1 MKRRFRDPL
10 ILGLIWLGS
19 GFCDRIWFAL
29 DHSVPAW
36 DQADYLTGSLNYW
49 QALQHPQW
57 FSGEWW
63 SSFWAISSKV
73 PPLTYIIAAMV
84 QQMFGTGPEL
94 ATIALVL
101 CSGVLIASVY
111 GLGLVLFNR
120 RVGLWAA
127 GLVVLLPGLYRYR
140 LEFLL
145 DYPLTTVV
153 SLCFWSLTVWW
164 SLGRAKTPLSRTTVR
179 QGWLWGLGFGLCLGL
194 ALLVKQTALFFLFV
208 PIAWAGVRV
217 LWQRQWQRLA
227 QLIGGLLV
235 SVLLF
240 GPWYRINWL
249 LILTSGKRATID
261 SAIAEGDPALNTLD
275 AWVYYWKILPYL
287 ISWPLLLIPIVGLLI
302 YGLKYGL
309 KQSAIAKPNNLPSPH
324 PPIWS
329 LTWLGVFIVGGY
341 LLCSLNINKDARYI
355 LPLVPVLSVF
365 LAYGLTCWTNR
376 WGKPMRWST
385 VGLATVLMMLNLFPL
400 GGRGLTQLLS
410 PRVQHLPYL
419 GQPWPH
425 PKVIAEIIKTQPYL
439 RSNLGVLPSTPDIN
453 QHNFNYYGA
462 LANFQVYGRQVG
474 TQAKQVKQDMR
485 SLSWFLTKTGAQG
498 SIPESQAAIVQA
510 VEQGS
515 EFELH
520 QTWELP
526 DTSQL
531 KLYHKRQPPIAVKP
545 LSIKPAGDQSSI
557 KPTSFNGNGSLS
569 TTLTSS
575 PRVKLEQVTI
585 PETSP
590 AGVPVPVTYQ
600 WTGSWEQLKSGIVI
614 LTWQPVDLKVGK
626 LFAKRGLLAKVNKL
640 KVGKLFAK
648 RGLLAKVDPLFAK
661 RGLLAKVGQLFA
673 KRGLLAKVGQ
683 LFAKRG
689 LLAKV
694 GQLFAK
700 RGLLAKVN
708 KLKVVRVAWP
718 FGQGSTDTNLEPNN
732 LQPSTD
738 TNLQPSTDT
747 NLQPNNLQPSTDTNL
762 QPSTQTNLQP
772 STDTNLQPS
781 TQTNLQPN
789 NLQPTFRERQR
800 RTTHRWLHDH
810 GIAMG
815 ELHSSQLPPANSQF
829 QVIERMAMFPPADIP
844 AGSYTLKAT
853 YLNRQTGETYP
864 IQVPTVTLTIDPAAS
879 PIPAP
884 ELDLITQ
891 MRILSTNLPKG
902 LNGLEPVFE
911 ETARINQYDPIQ
923 DYLEQADL
931 ALSYRLESEPNNLDL
946 AYALALSR
954 VLQQDVEGAIAALKR
969 VTQLDPQNP
978 YAHAYLAFVY
988 LYDWDGKDGEKAL
1001 KPALKINRTIP
1012 ELQALSGIA
1021 ALMQGNVFKAW
1032 SVIQGLDLE
1041 SDR

>member
-1 MKRRFRDPL
+1 MKRRFRDPV

-84 QQMFGTGPEL
+84 QQLFGTGPEL

-120 RVGLWAA
+120 QVGLWAA
-127 GLVVLLPGLYRYR
+127 GLVMLLPGLYRYR

-164 SLGRAKTPLSRTTVR
+164 SLGKAKTPLSRSTVR
-179 QGWLWGLGFGLCLGL
+179 QGWLWGLGFGVCLGL
-194 ALLVKQTALFFLFV
+194 ALLVKQTAIFFLFV

-227 QLIGGLLV
+227 QLISGLLV

-302 YGLKYGL
+302 YGLKYWL
-309 KQSAIAKPNNLPSPH
+309 KQSSIAKANNLPSPH

-355 LPLVPVLSVF
+355 LPLVPVLSLF

-425 PKVIAEIIKTQPYL
+425 RKVIAEIIKIQPYL

-526 DTSQL
+526 DASQL

-545 LSIKPAGDQSSI
+545 LSIKPVGDQSSI
-557 KPTSFNGNGSLS
+557 KPT
-569 TTLTSS
+569 TSS
-575 PRVKLEQVTI
+575 SRVKLDQVTV

-600 WTGSWEQLKSGIVI
+600 WTGSWEQLQSGIVI
-614 LTWQPVDLKVGK
+614 LTWQPTL
-626 LFAKRGLLAKVNKL
+626 R
-640 KVGKLFAK
+640 
-648 RGLLAKVDPLFAK
+648 
-661 RGLLAKVGQLFA
+661 
-673 KRGLLAKVGQ
+673 
-683 LFAKRG
+683 
-689 LLAKV
+689 
-694 GQLFAK
+694 
-700 RGLLAKVN
+700 
-708 KLKVVRVAWP
+708 
-718 FGQGSTDTNLEPNN
+718 EP
-732 LQPSTD
+732 
-738 TNLQPSTDT
+738 
-747 NLQPNNLQPSTDTNL
+747 
-762 QPSTQTNLQP
+762 
-772 STDTNLQPS
+772 
-781 TQTNLQPN
+781 
-789 NLQPTFRERQR
+789 QR
-800 RTTHRWLHDH
+800 RITHGWLHDH

-844 AGSYTLKAT
+844 GGSYTLKAT
-853 YLNRQTGETYP
+853 YLNRQTRETYP
-864 IQVPTVTLTIDPAAS
+864 IQVPTVTLTIDPAAT

-902 LNGLEPVFE
+902 LNALEPVFE

-931 ALSYRLESEPNNLDL
+931 ALSYRLELEPNNLDL

-988 LYDWDGKDGEKAL
+988 LYDWDGKDGENAL
-1001 KPALKINRTIP
+1001 KPALKINPTIP
-1012 ELQALSGIA
+1012 ELQGLSGIA

-1032 SVIQGLDLE
+1032 SVIQGLELE
-1041 SDR
+1041 SER

>member
-1 MKRRFRDPL
+1 
-10 ILGLIWLGS
+10 
-19 GFCDRIWFAL
+19 
-29 DHSVPAW
+29 
-36 DQADYLTGSLNYW
+36 
-49 QALQHPQW
+49 
-57 FSGEWW
+57 
-63 SSFWAISSKV
+63 
-73 PPLTYIIAAMV
+73 
-84 QQMFGTGPEL
+84 
-94 ATIALVL
+94 
-101 CSGVLIASVY
+101 
-111 GLGLVLFNR
+111 
-120 RVGLWAA
+120 
-127 GLVVLLPGLYRYR
+127 
-140 LEFLL
+140 
-145 DYPLTTVV
+145 
-153 SLCFWSLTVWW
+153 
-164 SLGRAKTPLSRTTVR
+164 
-179 QGWLWGLGFGLCLGL
+179 
-194 ALLVKQTALFFLFV
+194 
-208 PIAWAGVRV
+208 
-217 LWQRQWQRLA
+217 
-227 QLIGGLLV
+227 
-235 SVLLF
+235 
-240 GPWYRINWL
+240 
-249 LILTSGKRATID
+249 
-261 SAIAEGDPALNTLD
+261 
-275 AWVYYWKILPYL
+275 
-287 ISWPLLLIPIVGLLI
+287 
-302 YGLKYGL
+302 
-309 KQSAIAKPNNLPSPH
+309 
-324 PPIWS
+324 S

-355 LPLVPVLSVF
+355 LPLVPVLSLF
-365 LAYGLTCWTNR
+365 LAYGLICWTNR

-425 PKVIAEIIKTQPYL
+425 RKVIAEIIKTQPYL

-498 SIPESQAAIVQA
+498 SIPESQAAIVQE

-526 DTSQL
+526 DASQL

-545 LSIKPAGDQSSI
+545 LSIKPVGDQSSI
-557 KPTSFNGNGSLS
+557 KPTSFNGNASLAKRPRYANS
-569 TTLTSS
+569 NTLSS
-575 PRVKLEQVTI
+575 SSRVKLDQVTV

-590 AGVPVPVTYQ
+590 AGVPIPVTYQ
-600 WTGSWEQLKSGIVI
+600 WTGSWEQLQSGIVI
-614 LTWQPVDLKVGK
+614 LTWQPVE
-626 LFAKRGLLAKVNKL
+626 
-640 KVGKLFAK
+640 LFAK
-648 RGLLAKVDPLFAK
+648 RGLLAKVDPL
-661 RGLLAKVGQLFA
+661 KVGQLFA

-683 LFAKRG
+683 LKVNKLFAKRG
-689 LLAKV
+689 LLAKVDQLKVNKLKVGQLKVGQLKV

-700 RGLLAKVN
+700 RGLLAKVE
-708 KLKVVRVAWP
+708 A
-718 FGQGSTDTNLEPNN
+718 
-732 LQPSTD
+732 STD
-738 TNLQPSTDT
+738 TNLQPTLRERQRRTTDT
-747 NLQPNNLQPSTDTNL
+747 NLQPNNLQPTLRERQRRTTDTNL

-772 STDTNLQPS
+772 S
-781 TQTNLQPN
+781 
-789 NLQPTFRERQR
+789 
-800 RTTHRWLHDH
+800 THRWLHDH

-853 YLNRQTGETYP
+853 YLNRQTGETYG
-864 IQVPTVTLTIDPAAS
+864 IQVPTVTLTIDPATT

-931 ALSYRLESEPNNLDL
+931 ALSYRLELEPNNLDL

-988 LYDWDGKDGEKAL
+988 LYDWDGKNGENAL
-1001 KPALKINRTIP
+1001 KPALTINPTIP

-1032 SVIQGLDLE
+1032 SVIQGLEL
-1041 SDR
+1041 

>member
-84 QQMFGTGPEL
+84 QQLFGTGPEL

-111 GLGLVLFNR
+111 GLALVLFNR

-127 GLVVLLPGLYRYR
+127 GLVMLLPGLYRYR

-164 SLGRAKTPLSRTTVR
+164 RLATAKRRLWRTRVR
-179 QGWLWGLGFGLCLGL
+179 QEWLWGLGFGVCLGF
-194 ALLVKQTALFFLFV
+194 ALLVKQTAIFFLFV

-217 LWQRQWQRLA
+217 LWQRQWQRFA
-227 QLIGGLLV
+227 QLIAGLLV

-309 KQSAIAKPNNLPSPH
+309 KQSPIAKQNNLPSPH

-355 LPLVPVLSVF
+355 LPLVPVLSLF

-376 WGKPMRWST
+376 WGKPIRWTT

-425 PKVIAEIIKTQPYL
+425 RKVIAEIIKTQPYL

-498 SIPESQAAIVQA
+498 SIPESQAAIVEE

-520 QTWELP
+520 QTWQLP
-526 DTSQL
+526 DASQL

-545 LSIKPAGDQSSI
+545 LSIKPVGDQSSI
-557 KPTSFNGNGSLS
+557 KPSSFNGNASLAKRPRYANS
-569 TTLTSS
+569 NTLSSS
-575 PRVKLEQVTI
+575 PRVKLDQVTV
-585 PETSP
+585 PERSP
-590 AGVPVPVTYQ
+590 AGVPIPVTYQ
-600 WTGSWEQLKSGIVI
+600 WTGSWEQLQSGIVI
-614 LTWQPVDLKVGK
+614 LTWQPTLPEG
-626 LFAKRGLLAKVNKL
+626 
-640 KVGKLFAK
+640 
-648 RGLLAKVDPLFAK
+648 
-661 RGLLAKVGQLFA
+661 
-673 KRGLLAKVGQ
+673 
-683 LFAKRG
+683 
-689 LLAKV
+689 
-694 GQLFAK
+694 
-700 RGLLAKVN
+700 
-708 KLKVVRVAWP
+708 
-718 FGQGSTDTNLEPNN
+718 
-732 LQPSTD
+732 
-738 TNLQPSTDT
+738 
-747 NLQPNNLQPSTDTNL
+747 
-762 QPSTQTNLQP
+762 
-772 STDTNLQPS
+772 
-781 TQTNLQPN
+781 
-789 NLQPTFRERQR
+789 QR
-800 RTTHRWLHDH
+800 RITHRWLHDH

-853 YLNRQTGETYP
+853 YLNRQTRETYP
-864 IQVPTVTLTIDPAAS
+864 IQVPTVTLTIDPAAT

-931 ALSYRLESEPNNLDL
+931 ALSYRLESEPNNLDW
-946 AYALALSR
+946 AYGLALSR

-988 LYDWDGKDGEKAL
+988 LYDWDGKNGENAL
-1001 KPALKINRTIP
+1001 KPALKINPTIP

-1021 ALMQGNVFKAW
+1021 ALMQGNVFKVW
-1032 SVIQGLDLE
+1032 SVIQRLELE
-1041 SDR
+1041 SDGQKATLGER

>member
-1 MKRRFRDPL
+1 
-10 ILGLIWLGS
+10 
-19 GFCDRIWFAL
+19 
-29 DHSVPAW
+29 
-36 DQADYLTGSLNYW
+36 
-49 QALQHPQW
+49 
-57 FSGEWW
+57 
-63 SSFWAISSKV
+63 
-73 PPLTYIIAAMV
+73 
-84 QQMFGTGPEL
+84 
-94 ATIALVL
+94 
-101 CSGVLIASVY
+101 
-111 GLGLVLFNR
+111 
-120 RVGLWAA
+120 
-127 GLVVLLPGLYRYR
+127 
-140 LEFLL
+140 
-145 DYPLTTVV
+145 
-153 SLCFWSLTVWW
+153 
-164 SLGRAKTPLSRTTVR
+164 VR

-208 PIAWAGVRV
+208 PIVWAGVRV

-355 LPLVPVLSVF
+355 LPLVPVLSLF

-385 VGLATVLMMLNLFPL
+385 VGLATLLMMLNLFPL

-410 PRVQHLPYL
+410 PRVEHFPYL

-425 PKVIAEIIKTQPYL
+425 RKVIAEIIKTQPYL

-520 QTWELP
+520 QTWDLP
-526 DTSQL
+526 DASQL
-531 KLYHKRQPPIAVKP
+531 KLYHKQQPPIAVKP
-545 LSIKPAGDQSSI
+545 LSIKPVGDQSSI
-557 KPTSFNGNGSLS
+557 KPTNFYSNTSLS

-575 PRVKLEQVTI
+575 SRVKLDQVTV

-600 WTGSWEQLKSGIVI
+600 WTGSWQQLQSGIVI
-614 LTWQPVDLKVGK
+614 LTWQPVELKVDQLKVGQ
-626 LFAKRGLLAKVNKL
+626 L
-640 KVGKLFAK
+640 KVGQL
-648 RGLLAKVDPLFAK
+648 KVGQLK
-661 RGLLAKVGQLFA
+661 VGQLKVGQLKVGQLFA
-673 KRGLLAKVGQ
+673 KRGLLAKVE
-683 LFAKRG
+683 
-689 LLAKV
+689 
-694 GQLFAK
+694 
-700 RGLLAKVN
+700 
-708 KLKVVRVAWP
+708 
-718 FGQGSTDTNLEPNN
+718 GSTDTN

-747 NLQPNNLQPSTDTNL
+747 NLQPTL
-762 QPSTQTNLQP
+762 
-772 STDTNLQPS
+772 
-781 TQTNLQPN
+781 
-789 NLQPTFRERQR
+789 RERQR
-800 RTTHRWLHDH
+800 RTTDTNLQPLTHGWLHDH
-810 GIAMG
+810 GIGMG
-815 ELHSSQLPPANSQF
+815 ELHSSQLPSANSQF

-864 IQVPTVTLTIDPAAS
+864 IQVPKVTLTIDPAAT

-931 ALSYRLESEPNNLDL
+931 ALSYRLESEPNNLDW

-988 LYDWDGKDGEKAL
+988 LYDWDGKNGENAL
-1001 KPALKINRTIP
+1001 KPALKINPTIP
-1012 ELQALSGIA
+1012 ELQGLSGIA

-1032 SVIQGLDLE
+1032 SVIQGLEL
-1041 SDR
+1041 

>member
-1 MKRRFRDPL
+1 MKRRFRDPV

-49 QALQHPQW
+49 QALQHPEW

-84 QQMFGTGPEL
+84 QQLFGTGPEL

-127 GLVVLLPGLYRYR
+127 GLVMLLPGLYRYR

-355 LPLVPVLSVF
+355 LPLVPVLSLF

-410 PRVQHLPYL
+410 PRVQHFPYL

-425 PKVIAEIIKTQPYL
+425 RKVIAEIIKTQPYL

-510 VEQGS
+510 VEQGT
-515 EFELH
+515 EFDLH

-526 DTSQL
+526 DASQL

-545 LSIKPAGDQSSI
+545 LSIKPVGDQSSI
-557 KPTSFNGNGSLS
+557 KPTSLDGNASLAKRPRYANS
-569 TTLTSS
+569 NTLTSNS
-575 PRVKLEQVTI
+575 RVKLDQVTV

-600 WTGSWEQLKSGIVI
+600 WTGSWEQLQSGIVI
-614 LTWQPVDLKVGK
+614 LTWQPVELKVGQLKVNK
-626 LFAKRGLLAKVNKL
+626 LKVNKL
-640 KVGKLFAK
+640 KVGQLFAK
-648 RGLLAKVDPLFAK
+648 GGLLAKVE
-661 RGLLAKVGQLFA
+661 GL
-673 KRGLLAKVGQ
+673 
-683 LFAKRG
+683 
-689 LLAKV
+689 
-694 GQLFAK
+694 
-700 RGLLAKVN
+700 
-708 KLKVVRVAWP
+708 
-718 FGQGSTDTNLEPNN
+718 TE
-732 LQPSTD
+732 
-738 TNLQPSTDT
+738 T
-747 NLQPNNLQPSTDTNL
+747 NLQPNNLQPSTETNLQPSTETNL

-772 STDTNLQPS
+772 STETNLQPS
-781 TQTNLQPN
+781 TDTNLQP
-789 NLQPTFRERQR
+789 L
-800 RTTHRWLHDH
+800 THGWLHDH

-853 YLNRQTGETYP
+853 YLNRQTGETYG
-864 IQVPTVTLTIDPAAS
+864 IQVPTVTLTIDPAAT

-931 ALSYRLESEPNNLDL
+931 ALSYRLELEPNNLDL

-988 LYDWDGKDGEKAL
+988 LYDWDGKDGENAL
-1001 KPALKINRTIP
+1001 KPALKINPTIP

-1032 SVIQGLDLE
+1032 SVIQGLEL
-1041 SDR
+1041 

>member
-1 MKRRFRDPL
+1 MKRRFRDPV

-49 QALQHPQW
+49 QALQHPEW

-63 SSFWAISSKV
+63 SSFWTISSKV

-84 QQMFGTGPEL
+84 QQLFGTGPEL

-140 LEFLL
+140 IEFLL

-164 SLGRAKTPLSRTTVR
+164 RLATAKKRLWRSTVR
-179 QGWLWGLGFGLCLGL
+179 QGWLWGLGFGVCLGL

-227 QLIGGLLV
+227 QLIAGLLV

-302 YGLKYGL
+302 YGLKYWL
-309 KQSAIAKPNNLPSPH
+309 KQSHIAKSNNLQSPH

-355 LPLVPVLSVF
+355 LPLVPVLSLF

-425 PKVIAEIIKTQPYL
+425 RKVIAEIIKTQPYL

-498 SIPESQAAIVQA
+498 SIPESQATIVQE

-520 QTWELP
+520 QSWELP
-526 DTSQL
+526 DASQL

-545 LSIKPAGDQSSI
+545 LSIKPVGDQSSI
-557 KPTSFNGNGSLS
+557 KPTSFNGNASLAKRPRYANS
-569 TTLTSS
+569 TTVTSS
-575 PRVKLEQVTI
+575 SRVKLEQVTV

-600 WTGSWEQLKSGIVI
+600 WTGSWEQLQSGIVI
-614 LTWQPVDLKVGK
+614 LTWQPVELKVSQK
-626 LFAKRGLLAKVNKL
+626 ATLR
-640 KVGKLFAK
+640 
-648 RGLLAKVDPLFAK
+648 
-661 RGLLAKVGQLFA
+661 
-673 KRGLLAKVGQ
+673 
-683 LFAKRG
+683 
-689 LLAKV
+689 
-694 GQLFAK
+694 
-700 RGLLAKVN
+700 
-708 KLKVVRVAWP
+708 
-718 FGQGSTDTNLEPNN
+718 E
-732 LQPSTD
+732 
-738 TNLQPSTDT
+738 
-747 NLQPNNLQPSTDTNL
+747 
-762 QPSTQTNLQP
+762 
-772 STDTNLQPS
+772 
-781 TQTNLQPN
+781 
-789 NLQPTFRERQR
+789 QPTLRERQR
-800 RTTHRWLHDH
+800 RITHRWLHDH

-815 ELHSSQLPPANSQF
+815 ELNSSQLPPATSQF

-864 IQVPTVTLTIDPAAS
+864 IQVPTLTLTIDPATT

-891 MRILSTNLPKG
+891 MRILSANLPKG

-946 AYALALSR
+946 AYGLALSR

-988 LYDWDGKDGEKAL
+988 LYDWDGKDGENAL
-1001 KPALKINRTIP
+1001 KPALKINPTIP

-1032 SVIQGLDLE
+1032 SVIQGLEL
-1041 SDR
+1041 

>member
-1 MKRRFRDPL
+1 MKRRFRDPV

-49 QALQHPQW
+49 QALQHPEW

-84 QQMFGTGPEL
+84 QQLFGTGAEL

-120 RVGLWAA
+120 QVGLWAA
-127 GLVVLLPGLYRYR
+127 GLVMLLPGLYRYR

-179 QGWLWGLGFGLCLGL
+179 QGWLWGLGFGVCLGL

-227 QLIGGLLV
+227 QLISGLLV

-309 KQSAIAKPNNLPSPH
+309 KQSAIAKSNNLPSPH

-355 LPLVPVLSVF
+355 LPLVPVLSLF

-410 PRVQHLPYL
+410 PRVQHFPYL

-510 VEQGS
+510 VEQGT

-526 DTSQL
+526 DASQL

-545 LSIKPAGDQSSI
+545 LSIKPVGDQSSI
-557 KPTSFNGNGSLS
+557 KPTSFNGNASLAKRPRYANS
-569 TTLTSS
+569 NTLSSS
-575 PRVKLEQVTI
+575 PRVKLDQVTV

-590 AGVPVPVTYQ
+590 AGVPIPVTYQ
-600 WTGSWEQLKSGIVI
+600 WTGSWEQLQSGIVI
-614 LTWQPVDLKVGK
+614 LTWQPVE
-626 LFAKRGLLAKVNKL
+626 
-640 KVGKLFAK
+640 
-648 RGLLAKVDPLFAK
+648 LFAK
-661 RGLLAKVGQLFA
+661 RGLLAKVGKL
-673 KRGLLAKVGQ
+673 
-683 LFAKRG
+683 
-689 LLAKV
+689 
-694 GQLFAK
+694 
-700 RGLLAKVN
+700 KVN
-708 KLKVVRVAWP
+708 KLKVVRVRAASALPKAWP
-718 FGQGSTDTNLEPNN
+718 FGQGSTETNLQPSTETNLQPSTETNLQPSTETNLQPSTETNLQPSTETN

-747 NLQPNNLQPSTDTNL
+747 NLQPST
-762 QPSTQTNLQP
+762 
-772 STDTNLQPS
+772 
-781 TQTNLQPN
+781 
-789 NLQPTFRERQR
+789 
-800 RTTHRWLHDH
+800 HGWLHDH

-815 ELHSSQLPPANSQF
+815 ELHSSQLPPANAEF
-829 QVIERMAMFPPADIP
+829 EVIERMAMFPPADIP

-853 YLNRQTGETYP
+853 YLNRQTRETYP
-864 IQVPTVTLTIDPAAS
+864 IQVPTVTLTIDPAAT
-879 PIPAP
+879 PIAAP

-931 ALSYRLESEPNNLDL
+931 ALSYRLELEPNNLDL

-988 LYDWDGKDGEKAL
+988 LYDWDGKNGENAL
-1001 KPALKINRTIP
+1001 KPALKINPTIP

-1032 SVIQGLDLE
+1032 SVIQGLEL
-1041 SDR
+1041 

>member
-1 MKRRFRDPL
+1 MLTIVVANSSEHLALTTMKRRFRDPV

-49 QALQHPQW
+49 QALQHPEW

-84 QQMFGTGPEL
+84 QQLFGTGPEL

-127 GLVVLLPGLYRYR
+127 GLVMLLPGLYRYR

-355 LPLVPVLSVF
+355 LPLVPVLSLF

-410 PRVQHLPYL
+410 PRVQHFPYL

-425 PKVIAEIIKTQPYL
+425 RKVIAEIIKTQPYL

-510 VEQGS
+510 VEQGT
-515 EFELH
+515 EFDLH

-526 DTSQL
+526 DASQL

-545 LSIKPAGDQSSI
+545 LSIKPVGDQSSI
-557 KPTSFNGNGSLS
+557 KPTSLDGNASLAKRPRYANS
-569 TTLTSS
+569 NTLTSNS
-575 PRVKLEQVTI
+575 RVKLDQVTV

-600 WTGSWEQLKSGIVI
+600 WTGSWEQLQSGIVI
-614 LTWQPVDLKVGK
+614 LTWQPVELKVGQLKVNK
-626 LFAKRGLLAKVNKL
+626 LKVNKL
-640 KVGKLFAK
+640 KVGQLFAK
-648 RGLLAKVDPLFAK
+648 GGLLAKVE
-661 RGLLAKVGQLFA
+661 GL
-673 KRGLLAKVGQ
+673 
-683 LFAKRG
+683 
-689 LLAKV
+689 
-694 GQLFAK
+694 
-700 RGLLAKVN
+700 
-708 KLKVVRVAWP
+708 
-718 FGQGSTDTNLEPNN
+718 TE
-732 LQPSTD
+732 
-738 TNLQPSTDT
+738 T
-747 NLQPNNLQPSTDTNL
+747 NLQPNNLQPSTETNLQPSTETNL

-772 STDTNLQPS
+772 STETNLQPS
-781 TQTNLQPN
+781 TDTNLQP
-789 NLQPTFRERQR
+789 L
-800 RTTHRWLHDH
+800 THGWLHDH

-853 YLNRQTGETYP
+853 YLNRQTGETYG
-864 IQVPTVTLTIDPAAS
+864 IQVPTVTLTIDPAAT

-931 ALSYRLESEPNNLDL
+931 ALSYRLELEPNNLDL

-988 LYDWDGKDGEKAL
+988 LYDWDGKDGENAL
-1001 KPALKINRTIP
+1001 KPALKINPTIP

-1032 SVIQGLDLE
+1032 SVIQGLEL
-1041 SDR
+1041 

>member
-84 QQMFGTGPEL
+84 QQLFGTGPEL

-127 GLVVLLPGLYRYR
+127 GLVMLLPGLYRYR

-164 SLGRAKTPLSRTTVR
+164 RLATAKRRLWRTRVR
-179 QGWLWGLGFGLCLGL
+179 QEWLWGLGFGVCLGL
-194 ALLVKQTALFFLFV
+194 ALLVKQTAIFFLFV
-208 PIAWAGVRV
+208 PIVWAGVRV
-217 LWQRQWQRLA
+217 LWQRQWQRFA
-227 QLIGGLLV
+227 QLIAGLLV
-235 SVLLF
+235 SVLIF

-309 KQSAIAKPNNLPSPH
+309 KQSSIAKQNNLPSPH

-355 LPLVPVLSVF
+355 LPLVPVLSLF

-376 WGKPMRWST
+376 WGKPMRWTT

-425 PKVIAEIIKTQPYL
+425 RKVIAEIIKTQPYL

-498 SIPESQAAIVQA
+498 SIPESQAAIVQE

-526 DTSQL
+526 DASQL

-545 LSIKPAGDQSSI
+545 LSIKPVGEQSSI
-557 KPTSFNGNGSLS
+557 KPTSLDGNASLAKRPRYANS
-569 TTLTSS
+569 NTLSSS
-575 PRVKLEQVTI
+575 PRVKLDQVTV

-600 WTGSWEQLKSGIVI
+600 WTGSWEQLQSGIVI
-614 LTWQPVDLKVGK
+614 LTWQPTLGE
-626 LFAKRGLLAKVNKL
+626 
-640 KVGKLFAK
+640 
-648 RGLLAKVDPLFAK
+648 
-661 RGLLAKVGQLFA
+661 
-673 KRGLLAKVGQ
+673 
-683 LFAKRG
+683 
-689 LLAKV
+689 
-694 GQLFAK
+694 
-700 RGLLAKVN
+700 
-708 KLKVVRVAWP
+708 
-718 FGQGSTDTNLEPNN
+718 GQG
-732 LQPSTD
+732 
-738 TNLQPSTDT
+738 
-747 NLQPNNLQPSTDTNL
+747 
-762 QPSTQTNLQP
+762 
-772 STDTNLQPS
+772 
-781 TQTNLQPN
+781 
-789 NLQPTFRERQR
+789 RI
-800 RTTHRWLHDH
+800 THGWLHDH

-853 YLNRQTGETYP
+853 YLNRQTRETYP
-864 IQVPTVTLTIDPAAS
+864 IQVPKVTLTIDPAAT

-891 MRILSTNLPKG
+891 MRILSANLPKG

-946 AYALALSR
+946 AYGLALSR
-954 VLQQDVEGAIAALKR
+954 VLQQDVEAAIAALKR

-988 LYDWDGKDGEKAL
+988 LYDWDGKNGENAL
-1001 KPALKINRTIP
+1001 KPALKINPTIP

-1021 ALMQGNVFKAW
+1021 ALMQGNVFKVW
-1032 SVIQGLDLE
+1032 SVIQRLELE
-1041 SDR
+1041 SDGQKATLRER

>member
-1 MKRRFRDPL
+1 MKRRFRDPV

-84 QQMFGTGPEL
+84 QQLFGTGAEL

-127 GLVVLLPGLYRYR
+127 GLVMLLPGLYRYR

-179 QGWLWGLGFGLCLGL
+179 QGWLWGLGFGVCLGL

-208 PIAWAGVRV
+208 PIAWAGIRV

-355 LPLVPVLSVF
+355 LPLVPVLSLF

-385 VGLATVLMMLNLFPL
+385 VGLATLLMMLNLFPL

-410 PRVQHLPYL
+410 PRVEHFPYL

-425 PKVIAEIIKTQPYL
+425 RKVIAEIIKTQPYL

-498 SIPESQAAIVQA
+498 SIPESQAAIVQE

-520 QTWELP
+520 QTWDLP
-526 DTSQL
+526 DASQL
-531 KLYHKRQPPIAVKP
+531 KLYHKQQPPIAVKP
-545 LSIKPAGDQSSI
+545 LSIKPVGEQSSI
-557 KPTSFNGNGSLS
+557 KPTNFNGNASLAKRPRYANS
-569 TTLTSS
+569 NTLSSS
-575 PRVKLEQVTI
+575 PRVKLDQVTV

-590 AGVPVPVTYQ
+590 AGVPIPVTYQ
-600 WTGSWEQLKSGIVI
+600 WTGSWEQLQSGIVI
-614 LTWQPVDLKVGK
+614 LTWQPVELKVGQLK
-626 LFAKRGLLAKVNKL
+626 VGQLKVDQLKVDQLKVGQLKVGQLKVNKL
-640 KVGKLFAK
+640 KVGQ
-648 RGLLAKVDPLFAK
+648 LLKVDPL
-661 RGLLAKVGQLFA
+661 KVDP
-673 KRGLLAKVGQ
+673 
-683 LFAKRG
+683 
-689 LLAKV
+689 
-694 GQLFAK
+694 
-700 RGLLAKVN
+700 
-708 KLKVVRVAWP
+708 LKVVREAWP
-718 FGQGSTDTNLEPNN
+718 FGQGSTDTNLQPTLRERQRRTTDTN
-732 LQPSTD
+732 LQPN
-738 TNLQPSTDT
+738 NLQPSTDT

-762 QPSTQTNLQP
+762 QPSTDTNLQP

-781 TQTNLQPN
+781 T
-789 NLQPTFRERQR
+789 
-800 RTTHRWLHDH
+800 HGWLHDH
-810 GIAMG
+810 GIGMG

-864 IQVPTVTLTIDPAAS
+864 IQVPTVTLTIDPAAT
-879 PIPAP
+879 PIAAP

-931 ALSYRLESEPNNLDL
+931 ALSYRLESEPNNLDW

-988 LYDWDGKDGEKAL
+988 LYDWDGKDGENAL
-1001 KPALKINRTIP
+1001 KPALKINPTIP

-1032 SVIQGLDLE
+1032 SVIQGLEL
-1041 SDR
+1041 

>member
-1 MKRRFRDPL
+1 MKRCFRDPV

-29 DHSVPAW
+29 DHSAPAW

-49 QALQHPQW
+49 QALQHPEW

-84 QQMFGTGPEL
+84 QQLFGTGPEL

-120 RVGLWAA
+120 QVGLWAA
-127 GLVVLLPGLYRYR
+127 GLVMLLPGLYRYR

-164 SLGRAKTPLSRTTVR
+164 SLGRAKTPLSRSTVR
-179 QGWLWGLGFGLCLGL
+179 QGWLWGLGFGVCLGL

-208 PIAWAGVRV
+208 PIVWAGIRV

-302 YGLKYGL
+302 YGLKYWL
-309 KQSAIAKPNNLPSPH
+309 KQSPIAKSNNLPSPH

-355 LPLVPVLSVF
+355 LPLVPVLSLF

-376 WGKPMRWST
+376 WGKPMRWTT

-425 PKVIAEIIKTQPYL
+425 RKVIAEIIKTQPYL

-498 SIPESQAAIVQA
+498 SIPESQAAIVQE

-526 DTSQL
+526 DASQL

-545 LSIKPAGDQSSI
+545 LSIKPVGDQSSI
-557 KPTSFNGNGSLS
+557 KPTSFNGNTSLAKRPRYANS
-569 TTLTSS
+569 NTLSS
-575 PRVKLEQVTI
+575 SSRVKLDQVTI

-600 WTGSWEQLKSGIVI
+600 WTGSWEQLQSGIVI
-614 LTWQPVDLKVGK
+614 LTWQPTL
-626 LFAKRGLLAKVNKL
+626 
-640 KVGKLFAK
+640 
-648 RGLLAKVDPLFAK
+648 
-661 RGLLAKVGQLFA
+661 
-673 KRGLLAKVGQ
+673 
-683 LFAKRG
+683 
-689 LLAKV
+689 
-694 GQLFAK
+694 
-700 RGLLAKVN
+700 
-708 KLKVVRVAWP
+708 
-718 FGQGSTDTNLEPNN
+718 
-732 LQPSTD
+732 
-738 TNLQPSTDT
+738 
-747 NLQPNNLQPSTDTNL
+747 
-762 QPSTQTNLQP
+762 
-772 STDTNLQPS
+772 
-781 TQTNLQPN
+781 
-789 NLQPTFRERQR
+789 RERQR
-800 RTTHRWLHDH
+800 RTTDTNLQPLTHGWLHDH

-815 ELHSSQLPPANSQF
+815 ELHSSQLPSANSQF

-853 YLNRQTGETYP
+853 YLNRQTRETYP
-864 IQVPTVTLTIDPAAS
+864 IQVPTVTLTIDPAAT

-931 ALSYRLESEPNNLDL
+931 ALSYRLELEPNNLDL

-988 LYDWDGKDGEKAL
+988 LYDWDGKDGENAL
-1001 KPALKINRTIP
+1001 KPALKINPTIP

-1032 SVIQGLDLE
+1032 SVIQGLEL
-1041 SDR
+1041 

>member
-1 MKRRFRDPL
+1 MKRRLRDPV

-49 QALQHPQW
+49 QALQHPEW

-84 QQMFGTGPEL
+84 QQLFGTGPEL

-127 GLVVLLPGLYRYR
+127 GLVMLLPGLYRYR

-145 DYPLTTVV
+145 DYPLSTVV

-179 QGWLWGLGFGLCLGL
+179 QGWLWGLGFGVCLAF
-194 ALLVKQTALFFLFV
+194 ALLVKQTAIFFLFV

-227 QLIGGLLV
+227 QLIAGLLV

-309 KQSAIAKPNNLPSPH
+309 KQSPIAKQNNLPSPH

-355 LPLVPVLSVF
+355 LPLVPVLSLF

-376 WGKPMRWST
+376 WGKPMRWTT

-410 PRVQHLPYL
+410 PRVQHFPYL

-485 SLSWFLTKTGAQG
+485 SLSWFLTKTGAQ
-498 SIPESQAAIVQA
+498 
-510 VEQGS
+510 
-515 EFELH
+515 
-520 QTWELP
+520 
-526 DTSQL
+526 
-531 KLYHKRQPPIAVKP
+531 
-545 LSIKPAGDQSSI
+545 
-557 KPTSFNGNGSLS
+557 
-569 TTLTSS
+569 
-575 PRVKLEQVTI
+575 
-585 PETSP
+585 
-590 AGVPVPVTYQ
+590 
-600 WTGSWEQLKSGIVI
+600 
-614 LTWQPVDLKVGK
+614 
-626 LFAKRGLLAKVNKL
+626 
-640 KVGKLFAK
+640 
-648 RGLLAKVDPLFAK
+648 
-661 RGLLAKVGQLFA
+661 
-673 KRGLLAKVGQ
+673 
-683 LFAKRG
+683 
-689 LLAKV
+689 
-694 GQLFAK
+694 
-700 RGLLAKVN
+700 
-708 KLKVVRVAWP
+708 
-718 FGQGSTDTNLEPNN
+718 
-732 LQPSTD
+732 
-738 TNLQPSTDT
+738 
-747 NLQPNNLQPSTDTNL
+747 
-762 QPSTQTNLQP
+762 
-772 STDTNLQPS
+772 
-781 TQTNLQPN
+781 
-789 NLQPTFRERQR
+789 
-800 RTTHRWLHDH
+800 
-810 GIAMG
+810 
-815 ELHSSQLPPANSQF
+815 
-829 QVIERMAMFPPADIP
+829 
-844 AGSYTLKAT
+844 
-853 YLNRQTGETYP
+853 
-864 IQVPTVTLTIDPAAS
+864 
-879 PIPAP
+879 
-884 ELDLITQ
+884 
-891 MRILSTNLPKG
+891 
-902 LNGLEPVFE
+902 
-911 ETARINQYDPIQ
+911 
-923 DYLEQADL
+923 
-931 ALSYRLESEPNNLDL
+931 
-946 AYALALSR
+946 
-954 VLQQDVEGAIAALKR
+954 
-969 VTQLDPQNP
+969 
-978 YAHAYLAFVY
+978 
-988 LYDWDGKDGEKAL
+988 
-1001 KPALKINRTIP
+1001 
-1012 ELQALSGIA
+1012 
-1021 ALMQGNVFKAW
+1021 
-1032 SVIQGLDLE
+1032 
-1041 SDR
+1041 

>member
-49 QALQHPQW
+49 QALQHPEW

-84 QQMFGTGPEL
+84 QQLFGTEPEL

-120 RVGLWAA
+120 QVGLWAA
-127 GLVVLLPGLYRYR
+127 GLVMLLPGLYRYR

-179 QGWLWGLGFGLCLGL
+179 QGWLWGLGFGVCLGL

-208 PIAWAGVRV
+208 PIVWAGVRV
-217 LWQRQWQRLA
+217 LWQRQWQRFA
-227 QLIGGLLV
+227 QLISGLLV
-235 SVLLF
+235 SVLIF

-302 YGLKYGL
+302 YGFKYGL
-309 KQSAIAKPNNLPSPH
+309 KPSPIAKSNNLPSPH

-355 LPLVPVLSVF
+355 LPLVPVLSLF

-376 WGKPMRWST
+376 WGKPMRWTT

-425 PKVIAEIIKTQPYL
+425 RKVIAEIIKAQPYL

-498 SIPESQAAIVQA
+498 SIPESQAAIVQE

-526 DTSQL
+526 DASQL

-545 LSIKPAGDQSSI
+545 LSIKPVGDQSSI
-557 KPTSFNGNGSLS
+557 KPTSFNGNTSLAKRPRYGNS

-575 PRVKLEQVTI
+575 SRVKLDQVTI

-600 WTGSWEQLKSGIVI
+600 WTGSWQQLKSGIVI
-614 LTWQPVDLKVGK
+614 LTWQPVE
-626 LFAKRGLLAKVNKL
+626 LFA
-640 KVGKLFAK
+640 FAQ
-648 RGLLAKVDPLFAK
+648 RRLCRK
-661 RGLLAKVGQLFA
+661 RGLLAKVGQL
-673 KRGLLAKVGQ
+673 KVGQLKVDQLKVNKLKVGQ
-683 LFAKRG
+683 LFAKGG

-694 GQLFAK
+694 E
-700 RGLLAKVN
+700 GL
-708 KLKVVRVAWP
+708 
-718 FGQGSTDTNLEPNN
+718 TE
-732 LQPSTD
+732 
-738 TNLQPSTDT
+738 T
-747 NLQPNNLQPSTDTNL
+747 NLQPNNLQPSTDANLQPSTQTNL

-772 STDTNLQPS
+772 STQTNLQPS
-781 TQTNLQPN
+781 TQTNLQPS
-789 NLQPTFRERQR
+789 
-800 RTTHRWLHDH
+800 THRWLHDH

-864 IQVPTVTLTIDPAAS
+864 IQVPTVTLTIDPAAT

-931 ALSYRLESEPNNLDL
+931 ALSYRLELEPNNLDL

-988 LYDWDGKDGEKAL
+988 LYDWDGKDGENAL
-1001 KPALKINRTIP
+1001 KPALKINPTIP

-1032 SVIQGLDLE
+1032 SVIQGLEL
-1041 SDR
+1041 